1 MPRSENANALESGSF
16 AAPFM
21 HVVLRTMPG
30 RREKARPGGITRPS
44 AGLGLCAGLRAAPAC
59 FRGAFT

>member
-1 MPRSENANALESGSF
+1 MPRNKNANALESGSF

-21 HVVLRTMPG
+21 RVVLRTMPG

-44 AGLGLCAGLRAAPAC
+44 RDLDSALA
-59 FRGAFT
+59 